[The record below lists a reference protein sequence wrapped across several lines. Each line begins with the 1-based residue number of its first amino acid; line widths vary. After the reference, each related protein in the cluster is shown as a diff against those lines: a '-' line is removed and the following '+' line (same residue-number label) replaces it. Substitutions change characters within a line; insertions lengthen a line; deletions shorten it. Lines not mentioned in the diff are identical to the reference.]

1 MITEK
6 EIIEIMRNINQYEFT
21 TYLGYYM
28 AVAKAIMDKIKEK
41 SSEDKREKQKE
52 IYNLTGRE
60 VDLEDL

>member
-28 AVAKAIMDKIKEK
+28 AVAKAIIDKIKEK
-41 SSEDKREKQKE
+41 EKPELKIGEQWIGAKAND
-52 IYNLTGRE
+52 ITF
-60 VDLEDL
+60 